1 MKTPAL
7 RFSVEGKYFKNGAF
21 GKRCFHDNH
30 VISQPEFSSN
40 KPRITGDRDGFS
52 FKFLRRNTD
61 GKHLMHFQIENFV
74 FRCSPASCGRD
85 LSCSISQSFAELTP
99 GDRNF
104 SSVVSF
110 RSEKSEMSRFL
121 VIETFM

>member
-1 MKTPAL
+1 
-7 RFSVEGKYFKNGAF
+7 
-21 GKRCFHDNH
+21 
-30 VISQPEFSSN
+30 
-40 KPRITGDRDGFS
+40 
-52 FKFLRRNTD
+52 
-61 GKHLMHFQIENFV
+61 MHFQIENFV
-74 FRCSPASCGRD
+74 FRCSPASCGRS

-104 SSVVSF
+104 SSLVSF